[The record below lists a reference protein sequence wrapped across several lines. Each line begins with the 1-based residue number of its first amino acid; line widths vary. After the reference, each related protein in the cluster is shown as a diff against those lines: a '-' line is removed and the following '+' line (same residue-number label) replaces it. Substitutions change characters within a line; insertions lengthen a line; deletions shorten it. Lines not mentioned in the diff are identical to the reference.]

1 MIRKTAAL
9 DHGELAFARNLRTK
23 LSPGKQTRTS
33 REEHCKEARLG
44 RLGGASLVS
53 MMKSAHLR
61 NFHNKT
67 VLRFVDGSRLR
78 RIFGQGQMRARF
90 AVVMKVASEGL
101 PQRPLVPH
109 NHVVQALPANGSD
122 QSLHVRILPRRLRR
136 RDHFIPMPF
145 ATAVTSFPKIASRSR
160 IKYRGAWSHG
170 NASRICCAVHSS
182 VGCSVTLKLKCTT
195 RRRSWE
201 RTTKTNRTR
210 NKAVGTIKK
219 SIDAICFM

>member
-33 REEHCKEARLG
+33 REEHCQEA

-136 RDHFIPMPF
+136 RDHFLYSHALRDCDDFFSEDCISITDQIP
-145 ATAVTSFPKIASRSR
+145 RR
-160 IKYRGAWSHG
+160 WSHG
-170 NASRICCAVHSS
+170 NASRICCAVHAS
-182 VGCSVTLKLKCTT
+182 VGCSVT
-195 RRRSWE
+195 SH
-201 RTTKTNRTR
+201 
-210 NKAVGTIKK
+210 
-219 SIDAICFM
+219 